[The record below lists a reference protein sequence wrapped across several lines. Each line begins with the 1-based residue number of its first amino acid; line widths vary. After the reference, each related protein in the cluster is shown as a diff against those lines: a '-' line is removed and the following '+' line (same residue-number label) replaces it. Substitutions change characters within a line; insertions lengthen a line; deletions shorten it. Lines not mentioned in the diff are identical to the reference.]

1 MDRLTWSLLSGVFQ
15 ILYIHIVHGN
25 NCYHFTG
32 SCCSHCNPGFYLT
45 QKCGT
50 CVQCPKGGYADKPSD
65 SPNCKLCNRCE
76 GPFTYKSMCTS
87 TRDAVCT
94 CTAGKRCKDEKC
106 TQCTKAKCPA
116 GQESVGESCRNCPQ
130 GTFNDGKV
138 LKCTPWKNCSAV
150 GGEII
155 SRGNLTSD
163 VVCGAYYTKVTQL
176 SSSSSATTTSITTKM
191 EKAQRPPPEESNLQI
206 IYIAVSSSLGLL
218 LIVICVA
225 CRQKLMEK
233 IKHACQKI
241 PKPVV
246 KQAEE
251 EDGCSYHYPEEENGG
266 ENEPMTLEA

>member
-1 MDRLTWSLLSGVFQ
+1 MDGLTWSLVSGVFQ
-15 ILYIHIVHGN
+15 ILYLHVVLGN
-25 NCYHFTG
+25 NCYKTTG

-50 CVQCPKGGYADKPSD
+50 CVQCPDGGYADKPNDRFS
-65 SPNCKLCNRCE
+65 CKLCNRCE
-76 GPFTYKSMCTS
+76 GPFTYISTCTS
-87 TRDAVCT
+87 MRDAVCT

-106 TQCTKAKCPA
+106 SQCTKAQCPA
-116 GQESVGESCRNCPQ
+116 GQQRVGESCSNCPP
-130 GTFNDGKV
+130 GTFNDGKE

-155 SRGNLTSD
+155 ARGNLTSD
-163 VVCGAYYTKVTQL
+163 VVCGAYHTKVTQ
-176 SSSSSATTTSITTKM
+176 SSSSATTPSITTKLGNVM
-191 EKAQRPPPEESNLQI
+191 RPPSEESNLQI
-206 IYIAVSSSLGLL
+206 IYIVITSSLGLL

-233 IKHACQKI
+233 IKQVCQKI